1 MSKALRAL
9 PVLMGLLLTVAPW
22 GAAPRAWYRVSAWF
36 QLSPS
41 NPPDNGTLGY
51 AQVAP
56 GRGVHGLDGECQR
69 DGRSLP
75 AEPCSQGRAD
85 SLADKFSPSPNR
97 TPIVARIHRVEALG
111 AMPVVTPA
119 LRVLTAR

>member
-9 PVLMGLLLTVAPW
+9 PVLMGLLLTLAPW
-22 GAAPRAWYRVSAWF
+22 GAAPRAWYRVSAWL

-41 NPPDNGTLGY
+41 NPPNNWTLGY

-69 DGRSLP
+69 GGRSLQ
-75 AEPCSQGRAD
+75 AEPFSQGRAD
-85 SLADKFSPSPNR
+85 SLADKFSHSANR
-97 TPIVARIHRVEALG
+97 TPIVARIHRVEAMG
-111 AMPVVTPA
+111 AMPVAMPP
-119 LRVLTAR
+119 

>member
-9 PVLMGLLLTVAPW
+9 PVLMGLLLTVTPL
-22 GAAPRAWYRVSAWF
+22 GAAPRAWHPVSAWF

-56 GRGVHGLDGECQR
+56 GRGSHDLDGECQR
-69 DGRSLP
+69 DGRSLQ
-75 AEPCSQGRAD
+75 ADPCSQGWAD
-85 SLADKFSPSPNR
+85 SLADKFSPSANR
-97 TPIVARIHRVEALG
+97 IPIVARIHGVEAMG
-111 AMPVVTPA
+111 AMPVATPA
-119 LRVLTAR
+119 LTGW